1 VTAVPGID
9 GGTYVTPS
17 GADGWASS
25 MDGRGKS
32 LSADA
37 AGSTSCRLRRRQMK
51 MESTMAIVTI
61 IPMMITAIKPGA
73 NPPPEGICVDG
84 LEGDAVAETTAEVVT
99 EGWPAPLAAGLGT
112 SSGRS
117 GEGMRG
123 E

>member
-1 VTAVPGID
+1 MTAVPGID

-25 MDGRGKS
+25 MDGRGKL

-37 AGSTSCRLRRRQMK
+37 AGSTSCRRRLRRRQTK

-61 IPMMITAIKPGA
+61 IPMMIAAIKPGA
-73 NPPPEGICVDG
+73 NPPPEGICVGG
-84 LEGDAVAETTAEVVT
+84 LEGDAVAETTVEV
-99 EGWPAPLAAGLGT
+99 GWPAPLAAGLGT